1 MRLRPVLTGSAIYLG
16 VLGAGLGT
24 AMALAA
30 ILFLYLVIGVVA
42 AIGTV
47 TISRARFSPRFEHI
61 FFALLLIPIAAM
73 YLAFVEYFGD
83 HSALRLEVYGVALFA
98 GLGLLGLRLPAL
110 LIIGYA
116 LHGAW
121 DLAHEAFLYL
131 GPAPGDI
138 RSVTAIPLAYGVFC
152 AAYDWCMAGYF
163 FTRQAAWR
171 H

>member
-1 MRLRPVLTGSAIYLG
+1 
-16 VLGAGLGT
+16 
-24 AMALAA
+24 MALAA
-30 ILFLYLVIGVVA
+30 ILFWYFGIGVLA

-131 GPAPGDI
+131 GAAPGDV

-163 FTRQAAWR
+163 LTRQAAWR

>member
-1 MRLRPVLTGSAIYLG
+1 
-16 VLGAGLGT
+16 
-24 AMALAA
+24 MALAA
-30 ILFLYLVIGVVA
+30 IMFLYLGIGVLA

-47 TISRARFSPRFEHI
+47 TITRARFSPRIEHI

-83 HSALRLEVYGVALFA
+83 HSALRLEVYAVALFT

-110 LIIGYA
+110 LVLGYA

-121 DLAHEAFLYL
+121 DLFHEALLYL
-131 GPAPGDI
+131 APAPGNV

-163 FTRQAAWR
+163 FTRRAAWR
-171 H
+171 R

>member
-73 YLAFVEYFGD
+73 YLAFVTYFGD

-110 LIIGYA
+110 LILGYA

-138 RSVTAIPLAYGVFC
+138 RSVTVIPLAYGVFC

>member
-1 MRLRPVLTGSAIYLG
+1 
-16 VLGAGLGT
+16 
-24 AMALAA
+24 MALAA
-30 ILFLYLVIGVVA
+30 IMFLYLVIGVLA

-47 TISRARFSPRFEHI
+47 TISRARFSPRIEHI

-83 HSALRLEVYGVALFA
+83 HSALRLEVYAVALFT

-110 LIIGYA
+110 LVFGYA

-121 DLAHEAFLYL
+121 DLFHEVLLYP
-131 GPAPGDI
+131 GPASAGV

-152 AAYDWCMAGYF
+152 AAFDWCMAAYF

-171 H
+171 R